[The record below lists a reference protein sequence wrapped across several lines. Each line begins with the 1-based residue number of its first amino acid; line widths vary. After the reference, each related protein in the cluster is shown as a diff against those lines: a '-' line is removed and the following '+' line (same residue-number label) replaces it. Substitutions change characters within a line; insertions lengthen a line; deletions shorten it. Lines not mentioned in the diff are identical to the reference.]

1 MNRLSN
7 LTFAV
12 NTYKKN
18 FLIRKK
24 RFSLEKLGILK
35 QRRIDREKR
44 IEEKQ
49 KSQKIKKKGGS
60 ILKKFDFFD
69 NVKRFLAFTLAGL
82 ILSNLDKIIPIFQ
95 EIFKKIGEIVKG
107 IKDFVEGTIGSL
119 RSFIEGFNDTKQK
132 FEDLINPIL
141 RSDFSNF
148 GPFQNKFGA
157 LLNAILGIANTILG
171 LYETPDPTPSGPKP
185 LSSSVPAT
193 ALRAK
198 SLTER
203 AAKQVAKQAA
213 KQTVARKLVPRAT
226 TSLSMMEQSLAA
238 ISGQSIKEV
247 EEYSKKKVVKKLA
260 TTTARES
267 AEALVGAAAKGQPTG
282 SPTPPVPPPRRI
294 SPLFL
299 ADKNPNATSVGS
311 RISELARRQLN
322 QSDLQELQELR
333 EYAKKKGFTESVS
346 RIDDLTKPVK
356 RLKAKRFTMP
366 DSSGTSKPQLK
377 PGIKGENLL
386 KRMSGYFK
394 PSTFAQIRNMAAT
407 FGIGVAFE
415 FAAFWALDRVSEA
428 VGLDF
433 NSQVRTR
440 VDRFIKMDD
449 AARKDYIKLL
459 NNELEK
465 ELEYQKSFLGVTDKV
480 IALGGDTVSDRKAKL
495 IAGVLTAI
503 ASTGLSPVY
512 GDLLSS
518 VDIPDYLRGDVPTE
532 FNPLTPPSDV
542 PQKFRKGGTYFLLPK
557 RFPLVSQSKLPPL
570 PPTGTLPGGVQDY
583 GASRDGGKRKH
594 AGQDFDPADDKNS
607 KFYSRI
613 GGEVIYARNAGGG
626 YGNVVDIYNKD
637 LGYTERI
644 AEGDRIHVRE
654 GQFVK
659 QGDLVQSG
667 STFTGVFHYEIR
679 KGKATDSGSFAGTV
693 DPLKFLE
700 ELKTN
705 PQLQSSIKPPSS
717 KLISSASGLNQPTTY
732 SQSGMMTNNQVINYV
747 LPIKVPVPV

>member
-12 NTYKKN
+12 STYKKN

-49 KSQKIKKKGGS
+49 KSQKIKNKGGS

-95 EIFKKIGEIVKG
+95 EIFKKIGEIVTG

-119 RSFIEGFNDTKQK
+119 RSFIQGFNDTKQK

-148 GPFQNKFGA
+148 DPFQNKFGA
-157 LLNAILGIANTILG
+157 LLNAILGIANTIFG
-171 LYETPDPTPSGPKP
+171 LYETPRAPAAAFLRRP
-185 LSSSVPAT
+185 SVPAT
-193 ALRAK
+193 AFRAK

-203 AAKQVAKQAA
+203 AAKQAA
-213 KQTVARKLVPRAT
+213 KKTVARKLVPRAT

-247 EEYSKKKVVKKLA
+247 EEFSKKKVVKKLT

-282 SPTPPVPPPRRI
+282 SPTPPVPPPRGI

-322 QSDLQELQELR
+322 QFDLQELQELR

-356 RLKAKRFTMP
+356 RLKVKRFTMP

-433 NSQVRTR
+433 NSQVRAR

-532 FNPLTPPSDV
+532 FNPSTPPSVV
-542 PQKFRKGGTYFLLPK
+542 PQQFKKGGTYFLLPK
-557 RFPLVSQSKLPPL
+557 LVSQSKLPSL
-570 PPTGTLPGGVQDY
+570 PPTGTGSPALAAAQQYGAKRPGG
-583 GASRDGGKRKH
+583 RLH

-613 GGEVIYARNAGGG
+613 GGEVIYAQNAGGG

-679 KGKATDSGSFAGTV
+679 KGKATHSGSFAGTV

-700 ELKTN
+700 QLKN
-705 PQLQSSIKPPSS
+705 NSQLQSSIKPPSS
-717 KLISSASGLNQPTTY
+717 QLISSASGLNQPTTY

>member
-95 EIFKKIGEIVKG
+95 EIFKKIGEIVTG

-119 RSFIEGFNDTKQK
+119 RSFIQGFNDTKQK

-141 RSDFSNF
+141 RSDLSNF

-171 LYETPDPTPSGPKP
+171 LYEAPAAPAAAFLRRP
-185 LSSSVPAT
+185 SVPAT
-193 ALRAK
+193 AFRAK

-203 AAKQVAKQAA
+203 AAKQAA

-238 ISGQSIKEV
+238 ISGQSIKDV
-247 EEYSKKKVVKKLA
+247 EEFSKKKVVKKLT

-267 AEALVGAAAKGQPTG
+267 AEALVGGAAKGQPTG
-282 SPTPPVPPPRRI
+282 SPTPPVPPPRGI

-322 QSDLQELQELR
+322 QFDLQELQELR

-356 RLKAKRFTMP
+356 RLKVKRFTVP
-366 DSSGTSKPQLK
+366 EPSDTSKPQLK

-433 NSQVRTR
+433 NSQVRAR

-495 IAGVLTAI
+495 IAGVLTAL

-532 FNPLTPPSDV
+532 FNPSTPPSVVPPVAPSVV
-542 PQKFRKGGTYFLLPK
+542 PQQFKIPK
-557 RFPLVSQSKLPPL
+557 TVPLVSQSKLPSL

-732 SQSGMMTNNQVINYV
+732 SQSGMMTNNQVTNYV